1 MRKHNEGKSFILV
14 LRKEN
19 EPQTPFVTVE
29 ISPNFEV
36 LQWYGPHDKKN
47 NESIGLDQKTIDKW
61 LQRKKKK
68 KGKKLKTVGKAAGT
82 DAEQQLLAPAI

>member
-1 MRKHNEGKSFILV
+1 MSKHNDGKSFILV
-14 LRKEN
+14 LRKAT

-29 ISPNFEV
+29 INSSFEV

-61 LQRKKKK
+61 LKRYTSQ
-68 KGKKLKTVGKAAGT
+68 KGKKLATTNKAAGAG
-82 DAEQQLLAPAI
+82 AEQQLLAAAI